1 MAEWVDDFDLLLER
15 IKGKGEIERVTIEAA
30 EKMVPLIDF
39 ADWVAS
45 EVCQNNFEDNAGVF
59 AEVACRKLHKLGI
72 ITTDGKKWLYGEA
85 EKDG

>member
-30 EKMVPLIDF
+30 EKMAPLIDF

-45 EVCQNNFEDNAGVF
+45 EVCQEDFEDNAGVF

-72 ITTDGKKWLYGEA
+72 VKADDENWVYGEA
-85 EKDG
+85 DDG